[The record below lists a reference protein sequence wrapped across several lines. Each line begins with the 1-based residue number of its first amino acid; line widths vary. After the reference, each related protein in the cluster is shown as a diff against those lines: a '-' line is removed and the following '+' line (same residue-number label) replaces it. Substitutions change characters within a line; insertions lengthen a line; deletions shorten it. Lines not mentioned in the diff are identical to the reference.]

1 MKHKTDLENITQL
14 KVKEIQKILTPSE
27 TNKKEAKIDITNIF
41 KGYNRKLV
49 SLNYRIAKNILKT
62 AVNRNEGNRACILC
76 KSRAET
82 IYHLFFECKELAE
95 MREDFNKYTKAIRG
109 NNFNPETWEYMIFMQ
124 HLENKM
130 EYEIISL
137 YKKHIWLYVLAVRF
151 DKKDIGITRLRLN
164 YEYDIRFYIEYCTI
178 TKVGV
183 G

>member
-1 MKHKTDLENITQL
+1 M
-14 KVKEIQKILTPSE
+14 
-27 TNKKEAKIDITNIF
+27 
-41 KGYNRKLV
+41 V

-62 AVNRNEGNRACILC
+62 AVNRNEGDRSCILC
-76 KSRAET
+76 KSRSET

-95 MREDFNKYTKAIRG
+95 MREDYKTYTKAIRG
-109 NNFNPETWEYMIFMQ
+109 DSFNPETWEYMIYMQ
-124 HLENKM
+124 NLEKIM

-151 DKKDIGITRLRLN
+151 DKRDIGITKLRLK
-164 YEYDIRFYIEYCTI
+164 YEYDLRFYIENSNL